1 LQFSSL
7 LWITNQKATP
17 SAVAESIMAMNVT
30 PDASSTNIRETG
42 RIYENAQDYSESG
55 TAALLEFVIN
65 NEPHLPRNREQKKL
79 VRSHAKRQSRAVQK
93 RKNTLPVHRR
103 AILQKSSP
111 QWSTQ
116 SKFSITLANTNIT
129 SEPQTPSTDT
139 KAAAA
144 LSIGSESDIGLTPES
159 SYLASEDSEAR
170 LFSTTPELDSP
181 LPSLQRLNPNAHKF
195 DQWMFDTSEFLSS
208 PDTLRSDPS

>member
-1 LQFSSL
+1 
-7 LWITNQKATP
+7 
-17 SAVAESIMAMNVT
+17 MNVT

-42 RIYENAQDYSESG
+42 RMDENAHDYSQSG
-55 TAALLEFVIN
+55 TAAPLEFVIN

-103 AILQKSSP
+103 AILQKNPP
-111 QWSTQ
+111 QRSAQ
-116 SKFSITLANTNIT
+116 SKFSITPANTNVT

-144 LSIGSESDIGLTPES
+144 LSVGSESDIGLTPES
-159 SYLASEDSEAR
+159 SYLASEGSEAR

-181 LPSLQRLNPNAHKF
+181 APSLQPFNLNAHKF
-195 DQWMFDTSEFLSS
+195 DRWMFDTSESLSS
-208 PDTLRSDPS
+208 RIH

>member
-7 LWITNQKATP
+7 FWITNQKATP

-30 PDASSTNIRETG
+30 PDASSTDIREAG
-42 RIYENAQDYSESG
+42 RMYENAHDYSESG
-55 TAALLEFVIN
+55 TAAPLQFVIN

-93 RKNTLPVHRR
+93 RKNTLPVQRR

-111 QWSTQ
+111 QWSAQ
-116 SKFSITLANTNIT
+116 SKFSITSTNTNVT

-139 KAAAA
+139 KAATA
-144 LSIGSESDIGLTPES
+144 LGVGSESDIGLTPES

-170 LFSTTPELDSP
+170 FFSTTPELDSP
-181 LPSLQRLNPNAHKF
+181 LPSLQSLNLDAHKF
-195 DQWMFDTSEFLSS
+195 DRWMFDTSESLSS
-208 PDTLRSDPS
+208 LDTLISDPP